1 MGIQLEN
8 ACKVSGTKKHPA
20 HISIMIIPFV
30 PLVKSPV
37 DVVVSF
43 GSDLMERAASGGLKQ
58 DLSSLPRNGAW
69 GAWMKTR
76 TPSY

>member
-1 MGIQLEN
+1 
-8 ACKVSGTKKHPA
+8 
-20 HISIMIIPFV
+20 MIIPFV